1 MEEVLRFHP
10 LAPLVEVPVVLPAVL
25 PVPLVLLA
33 EPARHAAINIIQ

>member
-25 PVPLVLLA
+25 PVPLA